1 MMLKTIAICLASVLL
16 LILLKQSRPE
26 YAFLLK
32 IAVLLLILLSLF
44 GGISTAIDEFSA
56 LWQTLDTDSALLK
69 VMLKA
74 LGLALT
80 AQIASDICK
89 DSGEN
94 ALSSAVEL
102 AGKLGIVLMALPVAA
117 QLLEICLGWLQ

>member
-1 MMLKTIAICLASVLL
+1 MLKTIVLCLAAVLL

-32 IAVLLLILLSLF
+32 MAVLLLVLLSLF
-44 GGISTAIDEFSA
+44 GGIGTAVNEFSA
-56 LWQTLDTDSALLK
+56 LWQTVGTDNALLK

-94 ALSSAVEL
+94 ALASAVEL

-117 QLLEICLGWLQ
+117 ELVEICLGWLQ

>member
-1 MMLKTIAICLASVLL
+1 MLKTIVLCLGAVLL

-32 IAVLLLILLSLF
+32 MAVLLLILLSLF
-44 GGISTAIDEFSA
+44 GGISTASNKFSA
-56 LWQTLDTDSALLK
+56 LWQVAGTDPALLK

-80 AQIASDICK
+80 AQIASDICR

-117 QLLEICLGWLQ
+117 ELVEICLGWLQ

>member
-1 MMLKTIAICLASVLL
+1 MLKTIVLCLGAVLL

-32 IAVLLLILLSLF
+32 MAVLLLILLSLF
-44 GGISTAIDEFSA
+44 GGISTASNKFSA
-56 LWQTLDTDSALLK
+56 LWQAVGTDSALLK

-80 AQIASDICK
+80 AQIASDICR

-117 QLLEICLGWLQ
+117 ELVEICLGWLQ

>member
-1 MMLKTIAICLASVLL
+1 MLKTIALCLASLLL
-16 LILLKQSRPE
+16 LILLKQSRAE

-32 IAVLLLILLSLF
+32 IAVLLLILLSLY
-44 GGISTAIDEFSA
+44 GGISTAANSFSA
-56 LWQTLDTDSALLK
+56 LWQAVGTDNALLK

-80 AQIASDICK
+80 AQIASDLCK

-102 AGKLGIVLMALPVAA
+102 TGKLGIVLMAMPLATELV
-117 QLLEICLGWLQ
+117 EICLGWLQ